1 MSNALHQIV
10 RRALLLEG
18 VAALSPAAAA
28 AGQKMAML
36 LYMAR
41 LLPMMYRDRP
51 DAQKIISFATHTDFP
66 MPINEMSPAAKKSY
80 LMLLIDFGDPVRDN
94 IESLV
99 KLRRA
104 FIKVNA
110 GTYSSKTGG
119 FVERK
124 KWHARAMD
132 MASEHVDRR
141 AFPEEVVKVLFR
153 GGAATSSDDAP
164 TASVIDMM
172 READNFLTN
181 SYLSDFHR
189 ACYQV
194 LVDVS
199 AAKSLLKSVKE
210 DVKSLLK
217 SVLDHIFKLA
227 VLLVKSLNAYRR
239 GTGGRGDKKVSD
251 MLYEAGISE
260 SVYDDLFD
268 IEDEEPDV
276 SIDTVS
282 AAGEDARE
290 EVDASLGDAQEALRD
305 LEEELQEMKDIA
317 YLAEI
322 NDAIVDIRDEFT
334 RVEDLLSGAAGG
346 V

>member
-1 MSNALHQIV
+1 MSDALHQIV
-10 RRALLLEG
+10 RRALLLES
-18 VAALSPAAAA
+18 VAALSPDEA

-41 LLPMMYRDRP
+41 LLPKMYRDRN
-51 DAQKIISFATHTDFP
+51 DAQKIISFGTGATVP
-66 MPINEMSPAAKKSY
+66 RPINGMSPEADKSY
-80 LMLLIDFGDPVRDN
+80 KTLLLRFGDPVKD
-94 IESLV
+94 SGSFK
-99 KLRRA
+99 KLSRA
-104 FIKVNA
+104 YISVNRSEEKLDADTGNPTGKWPFIAMN
-110 GTYSSKTGG
+110 GSST
-119 FVERK
+119 FY
-124 KWHARAMD
+124 
-132 MASEHVDRR
+132 DRR
-141 AFPEEVVKVLFR
+141 AFPEEVAKALYR
-153 GGAATSSDDAP
+153 GSAATSSDDESD
-164 TASVIDMM
+164 ASVIDMT

-181 SYLSDFHR
+181 PYLTDFYS

-199 AAKSLLKSVKE
+199 ATESLLKSVKE
-210 DVKSLLK
+210 HAESLLK
-217 SVLDHIFKLA
+217 SVIDHIFKLA
-227 VLLVKSLNAYRR
+227 VLLVKSLNVYRR
-239 GTGGRGDKKVSD
+239 GTGGRGDKKVAD

-260 SVYDDLFD
+260 SVYDDFFD
-268 IEDEEPDV
+268 IEDEAPDV

-290 EVDASLGDAQEALRD
+290 EVDVSLSDAQEALRD

-322 NDAIVDIRDEFT
+322 SDAIIDIRDEFT